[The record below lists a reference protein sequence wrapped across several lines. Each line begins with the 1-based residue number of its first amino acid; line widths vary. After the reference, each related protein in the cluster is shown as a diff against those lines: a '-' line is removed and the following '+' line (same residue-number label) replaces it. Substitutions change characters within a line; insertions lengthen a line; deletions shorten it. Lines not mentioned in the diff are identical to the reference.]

1 MSVCTG
7 KTYTILVDI
16 YPCSISCSIV
26 ILEVFYSHVLLEMH
40 LCKRTWM
47 NRYRAAD
54 DVIYCYY
61 YYFLEGVVQETVLR
75 KE

>member
-1 MSVCTG
+1 
-7 KTYTILVDI
+7 
-16 YPCSISCSIV
+16 
-26 ILEVFYSHVLLEMH
+26 
-40 LCKRTWM
+40 M

-61 YYFLEGVVQETVLR
+61 YYYYFEGVVQETVLR